1 VVGGGGLFVCI
12 RVPKSGSQSLVRGLT
27 TVLAGRRI
35 FYVPNTLDLDSRV
48 SRVQRLRFLRAR
60 YQNLSRHYGTV
71 SMRAVWARI
80 QRDAVP
86 GDLLMGGH
94 VDFRTAH
101 AHLSRPLKMIT
112 LLREPI
118 ARARSE
124 YDYMR
129 RGYASKP
136 RLNRFD
142 AGVMHKRAGRLDFD
156 SYLDFLFAHRAIYG
170 DIASQYLGWD
180 GQEDLASF
188 FARDVFHCGMLERSD
203 EFERALSEK
212 LGRLFVLP
220 TENRTAGERP
230 EITAR
235 QRELLE
241 QIYARDIALYDWV
254 NANS

>member
-1 VVGGGGLFVCI
+1 MAEDGLFLCI

-27 TVLAGRRI
+27 TALAGRRI

-60 YQNLSRHYGTV
+60 YQNLSRYYGTV

-80 QRDAVP
+80 ERDAVP

-94 VDFRTAH
+94 VDFRTAC

-129 RGYASKP
+129 RGYARKP

-156 SYLDFLFAHRAIYG
+156 AYLDFLFAHRAIYG

-180 GQEDLASF
+180 GQDNLASF
-188 FARDVFHCGMLERSD
+188 FARNVFHCGVLERSD
-203 EFERALSEK
+203 ELARALSEK
-212 LGRLFVLP
+212 LGRPFVLP

-235 QRELLE
+235 QRALLE
-241 QIYARDIALYDWV
+241 QIYARDIALYSWV
-254 NANS
+254 SASS